1 MRIWLNMASTSQ
13 FTSNECRD
21 PAECRECYQSTLGN
35 DILLLT
41 HHSSS
46 IIRQHIQTRTLRQ
59 ATSLYLLR
67 CSDEHWLA
75 CEPTVSGHTTV
86 VDEEALALL
95 KRFHVAT
102 TTHEIIQQS
111 AWSPTDVEECVA
123 LFFQLGFLQDAEQS
137 TGAQIS
143 ERTREEVLSAWLHV
157 TNACTL
163 RCTYCY
169 LHKTAEQMAPDTAR
183 RAVDAVFRSARRHHF
198 NHVLLKYAGGEA
210 SLEMGNVLAIH
221 EYANQLADQHRI
233 NLRAYIMSNGVA
245 LPQRA
250 VDQLKAHH
258 IGIIISLDGIGAYHD
273 SQRPFIS
280 GKGSFSYVDRTITRL
295 LASGLVPHIN
305 VTVSQRNLEG
315 LPELT
320 SYILERELP
329 FTFSYYRDNE
339 CSTHIRDLQFVDT
352 QMIEGMRRAFNV
364 IEQALPRRRLIDSL
378 IDKAS
383 MSSVHQHACGVGRNY
398 LVIDQ
403 AGQIAKCHADIKQ
416 TVTNIDE
423 EDPLQAIRNDR
434 TGIQAIPVE
443 EKQGCRTCEWR
454 NWCTGGCPM
463 LTYRITGCNDVKSP
477 NCAIYKALFPEALRL
492 EALRLLKYYHPL
504 YDGQIKQFAS
514 SP

>member
-1 MRIWLNMASTSQ
+1 MKQYIQA
-13 FTSNECRD
+13 C
-21 PAECRECYQSTLGN
+21 TL
-35 DILLLT
+35 
-41 HHSSS
+41 
-46 IIRQHIQTRTLRQ
+46 QQ
-59 ATSLYLLR
+59 ATSLYLHP
-67 CSDEHWLA
+67 CSDEHWLV
-75 CEPTVSGHTTV
+75 CQPTESGRMAV
-86 VDEEALALL
+86 VDKDALALL
-95 KRFHVAT
+95 EMFRVART
-102 TTHEIIQQS
+102 TGDIVEQS
-111 AWSPTDVEECVA
+111 VWSPTSVEECVA
-123 LFFQLGFLQDAEQS
+123 LFVQLGFLRYAEQS
-137 TGAQIS
+137 AGVWAS
-143 ERTREEVLSAWLHV
+143 ERSGEEVLSAWLHV

-163 RCTYCY
+163 RCSYCY

-183 RAVDAVFRSARRHHF
+183 RAVDAVFRSATKHHF

-210 SLEMGNVLAIH
+210 SLEMANVLATH
-221 EYANQLADQHRI
+221 EYATQVAQEHQI

-245 LPQRA
+245 LPQRYIE
-250 VDQLKAHH
+250 QLKANR
-258 IGIIISLDGIGAYHD
+258 IGIMISLDGIGAYHD
-273 SQRPFIS
+273 DQRPFIS

-339 CSTHIRDLQFVDT
+339 CSTHIRDLQFADA

-383 MSSVHQHACGVGRNY
+383 MSGVHQHTCGVGRNY

-403 AGQIAKCHADIKQ
+403 GGQIAKCHANIKE
-416 TVTNIDE
+416 TVTTIDE
-423 EDPLQAIRNDR
+423 EDPLQVIRSDR
-434 TGIQAIPVE
+434 SGVQAIPVE

-463 LTYRITGCNDVKSP
+463 LTYRVTGRNDVKSP

-492 EALRLLKYYHPL
+492 EGAP
-504 YDGQIKQFAS
+504 S
-514 SP
+514 SQVL